1 MKFSIFCELHLPKP
15 WQADNHQC
23 WKQSVLSGETV
34 LEDLD
39 TAAVQGGVAADTR
52 VQAAVCGLR

>member
-39 TAAVQGGVAADTR
+39 TEQYKVQSLQTPVSKQPTAG
-52 VQAAVCGLR
+52 